1 MQNSLLILHSL
12 YNYKKEKD
20 ILNIILLDF
29 REIWGKAGV
38 LAEEENI
45 LMQIWIKSTNDFL
58 FDRKLFHK

>member
-1 MQNSLLILHSL
+1 MSLVQNSFVLILHSL

-38 LAEEENI
+38 LADEENI
-45 LMQIWIKSTNDFL
+45 LMQI
-58 FDRKLFHK
+58 